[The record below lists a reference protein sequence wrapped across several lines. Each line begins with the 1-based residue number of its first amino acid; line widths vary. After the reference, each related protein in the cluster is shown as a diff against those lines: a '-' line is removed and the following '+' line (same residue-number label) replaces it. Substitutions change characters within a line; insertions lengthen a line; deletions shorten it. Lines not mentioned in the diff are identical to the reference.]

1 MTLRIKTYPFTYV
14 YCEQGHMLY
23 SESGSISESRCR
35 TCGTGFVR
43 NCANCNNPLQ
53 NSFRSPVYLGQGT
66 PTQRPKRPAH
76 CPHCGI
82 AFPWTLHEQSIAAA
96 TAGTN
101 ALTIV
106 RQICS
111 RFHLVVR
118 QLRNRH
124 AQRSTLDVTDEYDV
138 QDLFHSLLSLY
149 FDDIRAEEVT
159 PSYAGK
165 SSRIDFLVNVESLGI
180 EVKMTRG
187 GLDSRE
193 LGTQLIDDIARYRK
207 HPECKTL
214 VCFVYDPD
222 GRISNPIG
230 IMNDLSS
237 KSEGFTVEVIVVP
250 RGY

>member
-1 MTLRIKTYPFTYV
+1 
-14 YCEQGHMLY
+14 
-23 SESGSISESRCR
+23 
-35 TCGTGFVR
+35 
-43 NCANCNNPLQ
+43 
-53 NSFRSPVYLGQGT
+53 
-66 PTQRPKRPAH
+66 
-76 CPHCGI
+76 
-82 AFPWTLHEQSIAAA
+82 
-96 TAGTN
+96 
-101 ALTIV
+101 
-106 RQICS
+106 
-111 RFHLVVR
+111 
-118 QLRNRH
+118 
-124 AQRSTLDVTDEYDV
+124 
-138 QDLFHSLLSLY
+138 LLSLY

-187 GLDSRE
+187 GLDSR
-193 LGTQLIDDIARYRK
+193 K

-237 KSEGFTVEVIVVP
+237 KSEGFTVEVIIVP